1 MIIDCLEVF
10 IKCLLNLFVC
20 NIIYLN
26 YKYYNIIKFFVGI
39 IFVGVIF
46 FLFKCWGGWVL
57 DKELII
63 SSGFLD
69 FLEYDD

>member
-10 IKCLLNLFVC
+10 IKRLLNLFVR

-46 FLFKCWGGWVL
+46 FLFKCWGGRVL